1 MDKNNKQLLQT
12 VLDAAYDGIVVV
24 DKEGYITMMNKAYRE
39 FLGLKKVVG
48 RHVTQVIENTRL
60 HLVAKSGK
68 EEIGELQ
75 EIKGRYIVAT
85 RFPIIKDGEIQGAI
99 GKVLFRNVKELND
112 IYNRINK
119 MEKEISSYKGKLNSL
134 NNAVYYFHD
143 IIGSS
148 GVINETKLL
157 CSRVAKTNSNVLLS
171 GESGTGKEL
180 FAHAIHNES
189 NRKYGPFVKVNCAAI
204 PMDLLE
210 SELFGYEK
218 GAFTGAARGGK
229 IGKFEMAHGG
239 SIFLDEIGDMP
250 FHMQVKL
257 LRVIQEKEVE
267 RIGALGPKKV
277 DIRIICATNQ
287 ELEKYVKE
295 GKFRADL
302 YYRLNVVN
310 IKIPSLRERDG
321 DIVQLTDFLIKKICN
336 DLNKS
341 INGIS
346 NEALESLK
354 SYYWPGNV
362 RELENAIERAI
373 NILEENQIIESKHL
387 PKEITGHIEEK
398 IITLEQCVWDS
409 ERKAIINALK
419 VYKGNKSLTAK
430 ALGIS
435 RSTLYEKMDKY
446 KIL

>member
-1 MDKNNKQLLQT
+1 MDKNDRQLLQT
-12 VLDAAYDGIVVV
+12 VLDVAYDGIVVV

-39 FLGLKKVVG
+39 FLGVKKAVG

-60 HLVAKSGK
+60 HLVSKTGK

-85 RFPIIKDGEIQGAI
+85 RFPIIKNGKVQGAI

-119 MEKEISSYKGKLNSL
+119 MEKEIDNYRGKLSSL
-134 NNAVYYFHD
+134 NKAVYYFHD

-148 GVINETKLL
+148 AAINEAKLL
-157 CSRVAKTNSNVLLS
+157 CRRVANTNSNVLLS

-189 NRKYGPFVKVNCAAI
+189 NRRYSPFVKVNCAAI

-218 GAFTGAARGGK
+218 GAFTGAASGGK

-267 RIGALGPKKV
+267 RIGSMGPKKV

-287 ELEKYVKE
+287 DLEKLVKE

-310 IKIPSLRERDG
+310 IKIPSLRERSG
-321 DIVQLTDFLIKKICN
+321 DIAELTNFLIKKICN
-336 DLNKS
+336 DLNKN
-341 INGIS
+341 IKGIS
-346 NEALESLK
+346 NEAMGSLK
-354 SYYWPGNV
+354 AYYWPGNV
-362 RELENAIERAI
+362 RELENSIERAI
-373 NILEENQIIESKHL
+373 NLLEEDGLIHLSHL
-387 PKEITGHIEEK
+387 PKEITGKVEEK
-398 IITLEQCVWDS
+398 IMTLEQCVCEE

-419 VYKGNKSLTAK
+419 IYSGNKSKAAK

-435 RSTLYEKMDKY
+435 RSTLYEKMNKY